1 MSPGKET
8 GAGSTVVPL
17 SAASSSSLTLS
28 ETIRIGLADEI
39 TTGRLRSGTEI
50 DEQAVATRFGAS
62 RTPVREA
69 LRELAAEGLVVIEP
83 RRGARVATLTLER
96 LGEMFEAMAETE
108 ATCAR
113 LATNRMTAVERFEL
127 QSLHRQT
134 AEMVA
139 REDVGAYDGLNRDF
153 HSAIYRGT
161 HNAFL
166 ADHAAGLRL
175 RLAPFRRAQFRGK
188 QRLRQSYDEH
198 DAILQQIVRGDG
210 EEAGRLMRAHMLLA
224 SAVFAEFLGE
234 AEGRI
239 GSERANK

>member
-1 MSPGKET
+1 MSRGKET
-8 GAGSTVVPL
+8 GLESKVVALSGS
-17 SAASSSSLTLS
+17 AISLTLS
-28 ETIRIGLADEI
+28 ETIRIGLADDI
-39 TTGRLRSGTEI
+39 TTGRLRAGTEI
-50 DEQAVATRFGAS
+50 DEQEVAARFGAS

-83 RRGARVATLTLER
+83 RRGARVAEFTLER
-96 LGEMFEAMAETE
+96 LGEMFEVMAETE

-127 QSLHRQT
+127 QKLHRHGSDV
-134 AEMVA
+134 VA
-139 REDVGAYDGLNRDF
+139 RGDVIGYDRLNRDF

-166 ADHAAGLRL
+166 AEHAASLRV
-175 RLAPFRRAQFRGK
+175 RLAPFRRAQFRGN

-198 DAILQQIVRGDG
+198 GGILQQMVRGDG

-224 SAVFAEFLGE
+224 SAVFAEFL
-234 AEGRI
+234 AD
-239 GSERANK
+239 SEQVPRGGDIP